1 MNKLTKVSLTA
12 LCGSLATLTA
22 ANAGELS
29 ATGAAHMTWTSK
41 SKSETGNPLGMKSNI
56 TFSGSGEL
64 DGGQAISFNIT
75 HNDQDAYSS
84 ADMSLTTNS
93 LGTFKLTQGTGGAG
107 IGGYDDKA
115 PTAWEEAW
123 DTGIGSGID
132 LAKGSGSSTT
142 LGYITPSV
150 GPGITL
156 KVAYSPKNDGNQTN
170 DKAVSG
176 AANPALGESMDVV
189 LDIAP
194 DLGMIQPNLFAGYS
208 VTEQGAN
215 SKASGT
221 NGDSDSDKEEAVV
234 GLNLTVG
241 PVVFGGQATG
251 EYLGKDQTATDIF
264 GYKNVAWGISF
275 NVNDNLSVSYG
286 EVESKQGQVS
296 SSVNSTVLME
306 METFQIAYSMG
317 GASIKIAET
326 EITNAAY
333 STSSASAD
341 RDATTISLALAF

>member
-22 ANAGELS
+22 ANAGDLS

-84 ADMSLTTNS
+84 ADMSLTTDS

-142 LGYITPSV
+142 LGYISPSV
-150 GPGITL
+150 AGITL
-156 KVAYSPKNDGNQTN
+156 KVAYSPKNDGAQNN
-170 DKAVSG
+170 DKATSG
-176 AANPALGESMDVV
+176 VTNQALGSGMDVV

-194 DLGMIQPNLFAGYS
+194 DFGMVQPNLFAGYS

-215 SKASGT
+215 KKAAGT
-221 NGDSDSDKEEAVV
+221 NGDADSDKEEAVV
-234 GLNLTVG
+234 GLNLSVG
-241 PVVFGGQATG
+241 PVKLGGQVTG
-251 EYLGKDQTATDIF
+251 EYLGKDQTASSVF
-264 GYKNVAWGISF
+264 GYKNIMWGVSF

-286 EVESKQGQVS
+286 EAESKQGQVS

-306 METFQIAYSMG
+306 METFQIAYTMG

-326 EITNAAY
+326 EITNAVY

>member
-22 ANAGELS
+22 AHAGEMS
-29 ATGAAHMTWTSK
+29 VHGAAHMTYTSK
-41 SKSETGNPLGMKSNI
+41 SKEATGNPLGMKSNM
-56 TFSGSGEL
+56 TFKGSGEL
-64 DGGQAISFNIT
+64 DGGQTFAFNIT

-84 ADMSLTTNS
+84 ADMSLTTNN

-142 LGYITPSV
+142 ASWVSPTV
-150 GPGITL
+150 AGITL
-156 KVAYSPKNDGNQTN
+156 KVAYSPKNDGAQNN
-170 DKAVSG
+170 DKATS
-176 AANPALGESMDVV
+176 AATNAALGSGTDIV

-194 DLGMIQPNLFAGYS
+194 SFGMVTPNLYAGYS
-208 VTEQGAN
+208 MTEQGDN
-215 SKASGT
+215 PKASGT
-221 NGDSDSDKEEAVV
+221 NLDKDSDKEEAVV
-234 GLNLTVG
+234 GLNFTVG
-241 PVVFGGQATG
+241 PVKLGGQVTG
-251 EYLGKDQTATDIF
+251 EYLGKDNTSTDIF
-264 GYKNVAWGISF
+264 GYKNVMWGVSF
-275 NVNDNLSVSYG
+275 NVSDNLSLSYG

-296 SSVNSTVLME
+296 SSFNSTKIME
-306 METFQIAYSMG
+306 MESIQVAYTMG

-326 EITNAAY
+326 EITNAVY
-333 STSSASAD
+333 STTSASSD